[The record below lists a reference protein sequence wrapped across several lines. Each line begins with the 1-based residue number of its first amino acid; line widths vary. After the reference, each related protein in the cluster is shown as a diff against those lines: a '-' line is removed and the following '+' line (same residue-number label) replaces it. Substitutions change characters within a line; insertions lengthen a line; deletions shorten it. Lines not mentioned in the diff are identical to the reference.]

1 MTRHAAPTSCR
12 DAKSSER
19 WSVVAVRIGKVD
31 FVCRGLE
38 VASASLGRA

>member
-1 MTRHAAPTSCR
+1 LITRHAAPSPEDT
-12 DAKSSER
+12 KSSER